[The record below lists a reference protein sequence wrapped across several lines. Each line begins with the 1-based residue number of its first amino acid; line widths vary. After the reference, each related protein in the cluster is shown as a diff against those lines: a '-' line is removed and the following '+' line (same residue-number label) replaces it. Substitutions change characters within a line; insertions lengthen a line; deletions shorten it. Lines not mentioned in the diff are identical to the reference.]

1 MPNFTVDPT
10 AQAKPEAAARA
21 RMNKLRLFFMALIFC
36 GVVAKF
42 YGITDPWKIHDHY
55 NFGGV
60 HTTAYAECL
69 QSTPLAISK
78 GIPHRKC
85 WSNTP
90 EYYPAHPPTIL
101 FAMWGWSEVF
111 GHAEW
116 AYRLFTLTF
125 SALNILAMFFIARE
139 ARPRSSLFPWIV
151 AAVQSIT
158 LGGMYFGTH
167 LDFISEFT
175 VFFVLL
181 MALAA
186 LKRKMTLASCLALTA
201 GVSAWPG
208 YISFAPLW
216 AYAWLIGKGRRRV
229 FAFGAFGFVVAL
241 VTMMWLHQTFDI
253 VDFLKMKLFKPGYV
267 DKKHNGWRL
276 PFVFVSN
283 FFFSQSRL
291 LGPLLAVFAFF
302 ELLRREGR
310 DFFTGWKN
318 RWRSL
323 NSFHHAV
330 LLSGGTGFCYAL
342 IGHEYFIVH
351 VFLYLLLLPGLS
363 LLAARFIERL
373 LTGDET
379 VAASTEPRSTSN
391 SRLTTGRDWVV
402 LVALGVLF
410 IVCYPY
416 GIFKTNAVHDAL
428 TSVVLASTALAFLY
442 FAKKERLR
450 DRAVGVF
457 CAFAFLGNLSQLINY
472 RNEPDTE
479 RSFCEKAREEFK
491 RTGQPVHTTEPRS
504 DAKDLLYCKDLPV
517 IYDPT
522 PTSPERANNP

>member
-1 MPNFTVDPT
+1 
-10 AQAKPEAAARA
+10 
-21 RMNKLRLFFMALIFC
+21 MALIFC
-36 GVVAKF
+36 GIAAKF

-69 QSTPLAISK
+69 QTTPLAISK

-85 WSNTP
+85 WTSSP

-101 FAMWGWSEVF
+101 FAMWGWTEIF

-125 SALNILAMFFIARE
+125 SALNILVMFFIARE
-139 ARPRSSLFPWIV
+139 ARPKSAIFPWIA

-186 LKRKMTLASCLALTA
+186 LRRKMTLASCLALTA

-208 YISFAPLW
+208 YIAFAPLW
-216 AYAWLIGKGRRRV
+216 AYAWLIGKGRKRV
-229 FAFGAFGFVVAL
+229 FAFGAFGFAVAL
-241 VTMMWLHQTFDI
+241 ATMMWLHQTFDV

-302 ELLRREGR
+302 ELIRREGR
-310 DFFTGWKN
+310 EFFTGWKN
-318 RWRSL
+318 RWQSL
-323 NSFHHAV
+323 TSFHHAV
-330 LLSGGTGFCYAL
+330 LLSGGTGLCYAL

-373 LTGDET
+373 LTK
-379 VAASTEPRSTSN
+379 SEPVPSAFA
-391 SRLTTGRDWVV
+391 LATGRDWI
-402 LVALGVLF
+402 ALLSLGILF

-416 GIFKTNAVHDAL
+416 GIFKTNAIHDAL
-428 TSVVLASTALAFLY
+428 TSLTLAGTVIAFLIYTKKRRLSDPTVKTLIALAF
-442 FAKKERLR
+442 A
-450 DRAVGVF
+450 A
-457 CAFAFLGNLSQLINY
+457 NLSQMINY

-479 RSFCEKAREEFK
+479 RSFCEKARAEFNQ
-491 RTGQPVHTTEPRS
+491 THQPVHTLEPRS
-504 DAKDLLYCKDLPV
+504 DAKDLLYCKDVPV
-517 IYDPT
+517 IYDSKT
-522 PTSPERANNP
+522 GSAT